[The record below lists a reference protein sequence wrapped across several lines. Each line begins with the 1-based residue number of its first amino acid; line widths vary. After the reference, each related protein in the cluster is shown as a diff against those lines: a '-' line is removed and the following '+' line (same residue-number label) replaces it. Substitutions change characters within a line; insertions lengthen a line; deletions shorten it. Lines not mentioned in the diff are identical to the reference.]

1 MKNLYLLAALA
12 MIVSA
17 NAYDLHTLELTPI
30 KEKTAPNLE
39 AMPFVSEG
47 KYNFAI
53 VYDFDSEKDCGPYK
67 RTRPSIR
74 PSISVLTNAFTLVFG
89 SAPETLDV
97 KKDADKIKSFKYLLA
112 VGHNSIS
119 SQSGIDFDKLPEQG
133 FEIKSFEKGLAIVG
147 YDLPYV
153 DALVDNVR
161 DPCIGAACSR
171 GSGL

>member
-1 MKNLYLLAALA
+1 MKKLYLLAALA

-97 KKDADKIKSFKYLLA
+97 KK
-112 VGHNSIS
+112 G
-119 SQSGIDFDKLPEQG
+119 
-133 FEIKSFEKGLAIVG
+133 AIHDCRC
-147 YDLPYV
+147 YRAY
-153 DALVDNVR
+153 R
-161 DPCIGAACSR
+161 SR
-171 GSGL
+171 ICGRRY